1 MKLGVFSM
9 SLNVTDL
16 EVSREFYKKLG
27 FDDFGGNI
35 EHNYLILKNGETL
48 IGLFKGMI
56 PANTLTFNPG
66 WDANA
71 QNLEDFD
78 DVRDIQK
85 HLKSEGIALDAE
97 CDENGDGPAHIILTD
112 PDGNTIFI
120 DQHR

>member
-1 MKLGVFSM
+1 
-9 SLNVTDL
+9 
-16 EVSREFYKKLG
+16 
-27 FDDFGGNI
+27 
-35 EHNYLILKNGETL
+35 
-48 IGLFKGMI
+48 MI

-97 CDENGDGPAHIILTD
+97 CDETGAGPAHIILTD